1 MRLKYLPKRTAF
13 SYPVMNVGAM
23 VAVLDY
29 NYHLRR
35 QYKMKSD
42 GKLQLHKGYNPR
54 SRKEFV
60 RGTKT
65 AKMYPYIGPIV
76 RLAEHFAAHPT
87 TVPVEYRKSDFDPSQ
102 LAPTIR
108 PIQSQSSVELFNEHK
123 SRFQPH

>member
-1 MRLKYLPKRTAF
+1 
-13 SYPVMNVGAM
+13 MNVGAM

-35 QYKMKSD
+35 QYQMKSD
-42 GKLQLHKGYNPR
+42 GELQLHKGYNSR

-65 AKMYPYIGPIV
+65 AKTYPYIRPIV

-87 TVPVEYRKSDFDPSQ
+87 TVPAEYLKSDFDPSE

-108 PIQSQSSVELFNEHK
+108 PIQSRSSVELFKEHK
-123 SRFQPH
+123 SRFHHH